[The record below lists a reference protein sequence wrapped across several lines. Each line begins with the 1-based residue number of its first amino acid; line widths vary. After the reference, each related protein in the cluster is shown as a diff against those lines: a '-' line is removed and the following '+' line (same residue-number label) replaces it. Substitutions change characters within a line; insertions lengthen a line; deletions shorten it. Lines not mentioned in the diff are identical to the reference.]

1 MDDHPGYRSEVEE
14 QGFHFI
20 HCKRQP
26 QDECHRVQ
34 REDIR
39 LVGPDGT
46 VSENQN
52 VEHLVDGTPVVAKYP
67 GRLYDKDEFYP
78 AVVVRSK
85 FNVSLVFFFVFFYF
99 IFLFCSACVF
109 GSIILHFLVA
119 LPLCLSP
126 GLFDVQLLFT
136 AMQLVV
142 LHACFV
148 VVGVGAGEEA
158 HLYCAVRSRT
168 ADRDRLLV

>member
-85 FNVSLVFFFVFFYF
+85 FNVSLVFFLFFFISFFYF
-99 IFLFCSACVF
+99 VLRV
-109 GSIILHFLVA
+109 FLV
-119 LPLCLSP
+119 PSFCISSSLCR
-126 GLFDVQLLFT
+126 
-136 AMQLVV
+136 
-142 LHACFV
+142 FV
-148 VVGVGAGEEA
+148 CRPAFLMCSFYSQQCNWWSCTRASSWSV
-158 HLYCAVRSRT
+158 
-168 ADRDRLLV
+168 